1 MSNKAMRLNPI
12 PPDWYIVHRTAM
24 YRNNQ
29 NYDEALIWA
38 KKAVERAPNNFFA
51 HINLCSVY
59 SLLGQMEKARLEAE
73 EVMKLNPK
81 FSLSKFE
88 KTIPYKIPLVK
99 KQFIDALRNAGVP
112 Y

>member
-1 MSNKAMRLNPI
+1 M
-12 PPDWYIVHRTAM
+12 
-24 YRNNQ
+24 NNQ

-59 SLLGQMEKARLEAE
+59 SLLGLMEKARLEAD

-81 FSLSKFE
+81 FSLKNFE
-88 KTIPYKIPLVK
+88 ETIPYKIPEVK

-112 Y
+112 D